1 MSVGAVC
8 LRIARAIL
16 TVNNSYDL
24 FIQASPYH
32 RLKKSNVK
40 KYKKYNKITN
50 CISNKA
56 PTGDCCVDLLLGD
69 SALLLCCNESRS
81 KSQNSARVPTLQDLS

>member
-16 TVNNSYDL
+16 TVSNSYNL
-24 FIQASPYH
+24 FIWASPYH

-40 KYKKYNKITN
+40 NIRNTIKSY
-50 CISNKA
+50 
-56 PTGDCCVDLLLGD
+56 
-69 SALLLCCNESRS
+69 ESRS
-81 KSQNSARVPTLQDLS
+81 KSQNSAKAPTLQDLS